1 MNVALQQHLAPIK
14 PYLDDNSI
22 SEILING
29 PGRLTIERMG
39 EFEDIDTPIDYS
51 FLMRLGGLIAA
62 FNKKTLSESSP
73 RLSGVLPQGFRVQ
86 IVIPPVLPKN
96 QFALS
101 IRKQVATNMRLEDF
115 GNDFYKYATI
125 NGEQGDAL
133 AFLKQAVQ
141 TKKTIVVSGAT
152 SSGKTTFLNACLKE
166 IPLHE
171 RLVILEDTQEL
182 IVPHKNHT
190 RLMAGYFDEA
200 NIEQD
205 MIKNLQ
211 ASLRLRPD
219 RILLGELRGGEA
231 ATFLQA
237 ISTGHEGSLTTIHAS
252 SPEGAIKRLIWL
264 IQSGGTNLSFEVLKE
279 QVQSVV
285 DVVVQLGRDSKMRY
299 ISKIESNLV
308 WPDQKN

>member
-1 MNVALQQHLAPIK
+1 MNIALHNHLTPIK

-29 PGRLTIERMG
+29 PGRVTIERKG
-39 EFEDIDTPIDYS
+39 QFEDIDTPIDYS

-62 FNKKTLSESSP
+62 FNKKSLSEACP
-73 RLSGVLPQGFRVQ
+73 RLSGILPQGFRVQ

-115 GNDFYKYATI
+115 GDDFYKHATI
-125 NGEQGDAL
+125 NGEKGDAL
-133 AFLKQAVQ
+133 TFLKQAIND
-141 TKKTIVVSGAT
+141 KKTIVVSGAT

-190 RLMAGYFDEA
+190 RLMAGYSDEA
-200 NIEQD
+200 NIEHD

-279 QVQSVV
+279 QVMSVV
-285 DVVVQLGRDSKMRY
+285 DVVVQIKNTYGGGRK
-299 ISKIESNLV
+299 LV
-308 WPDQKN
+308 SIFCGRRI